1 MIAKNGGQAEF
12 ARKIGISRQ
21 SLNRVVRGR
30 AKLGP
35 GIAILIHNATGV
47 KLGPLAAGSNK

>member
-1 MIAKNGGQAEF
+1 MIAKNGGQAAF

-35 GIAILIHNATGV
+35 GIAFRIYVATGV
-47 KLGPLAAGSNK
+47 TLGALREMSDK